1 MNEAVEVPAGTYK
14 IVMTVDGKAV
24 DPAGVLVNVDLGND
38 NRTVCTFVRAS
49 GIPDDFFENDDELY
63 SRELYVF
70 GGGVDIDGADDENI
84 PSTVEPSYFYE
95 NVDDFDAEANA
106 KTCIPVI
113 NYDNKTVT
121 FDFR

>member
-1 MNEAVEVPAGTYK
+1 MSISETTIGLYVRSYAHPAFLM
-14 IVMTVDGKAV
+14 I
-24 DPAGVLVNVDLGND
+24 
-38 NRTVCTFVRAS
+38 
-49 GIPDDFFENDDELY
+49 FFENDDELY